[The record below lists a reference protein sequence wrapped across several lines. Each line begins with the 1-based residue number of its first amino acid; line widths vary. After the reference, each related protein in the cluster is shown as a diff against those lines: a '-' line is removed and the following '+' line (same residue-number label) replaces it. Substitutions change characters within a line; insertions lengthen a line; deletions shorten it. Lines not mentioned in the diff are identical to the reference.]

1 MPEENKA
8 VENLEGAI
16 EHFFALFE
24 ELDAE
29 VTNENKARI
38 LGDIV
43 ARSNGM
49 LLCLGLYTCRVQ
61 GSDRPSPDEYR
72 ETCHECRS

>member
-8 VENLEGAI
+8 AESLEGAI
-16 EHFFALFE
+16 EQLFALFE
-24 ELDAE
+24 ELNPE
-29 VTNENKARI
+29 ISNENKARI

-49 LLCLGLYTCRVQ
+49 LLYSVPFTCRVQ
-61 GSDRPSPDEYR
+61 GL
-72 ETCHECRS
+72 TA

>member
-8 VENLEGAI
+8 AESLEGAI
-16 EHFFALFE
+16 EHLFALFE
-24 ELDAE
+24 ELNPE
-29 VTNENKARI
+29 ISNENMARI

-49 LLCLGLYTCRVQ
+49 LLYSVSFTCRVQ
-61 GSDRPSPDEYR
+61 GL
-72 ETCHECRS
+72 TA